1 MIKIAI
7 CDDIVE
13 TVNWMKKAIENHR
26 YRDEILVDT
35 FVNGWELYESAARER
50 YDIIL
55 LDIEL
60 VPGKEDENGMQ
71 VSAKIKAAYPE
82 TLIIF
87 FTGKMGYESA
97 LLNFEPFRYIQKPI
111 EEKEILSAVKDAIDR
126 IKGWEDKY
134 ITFKYDFFTYG
145 VNLSDI
151 LYIFSRSPYIE
162 VRSLHETF
170 EVREKLDDVEK
181 RIRELTLNF
190 VRVNKSYLVNRKFI
204 KKHSN
209 KSVILTN
216 DECIQISRKYS
227 DEVGKILKSKKN
239 V

>member
-13 TVNWMKKAIENHR
+13 VVNWMKKAIADHQ
-26 YRDEILVDT
+26 YRDEILIDT
-35 FVNGWELYESAARER
+35 FVNGWELYEFAARER
-50 YDIIL
+50 YDIIF

-71 VSAKIKAAYPE
+71 VSEKIKKVYPE
-82 TLIIF
+82 ALIIF

-97 LLNFEPFRYIQKPI
+97 LLNFEPFRFIQKPI
-111 EEKEILSAVKDAIDR
+111 KEKELVSAVKDAIDR

-134 ITFKYDFFTYG
+134 ITFKYDCFTYG
-145 VNLSDI
+145 ANLSDI
-151 LYIFSRSPYIE
+151 LYIFSRSPYVE

-170 EVREKLDDVEK
+170 EAREKLDNVEK
-181 RIRELTLNF
+181 RIRELTPNF
-190 VRVNKSYLVNRKFI
+190 VRVNKSYLVNKKFI
-204 KKHSN
+204 KKHSSRN
-209 KSVILTN
+209 VILTN
-216 DECIQISRKYS
+216 DECIHVSRNYI
-227 DEVGKILKSKKN
+227 DEIENTLKSEKS